1 MTDRDFREMQI
12 EYLILA
18 DGAQVQGGK
27 LFILGGGWDRVQFAD
42 YPQTLPLGLAF
53 GIRVPWTET
62 NRKHTFLLSGVSAD
76 RNTKLFEAGGEFEMG
91 RPAGLPEAMSQVFQ
105 VAMQVPLMVPSPGQ
119 YSIEATLDG
128 GKVNHSIPFFAV
140 ELPGA

>member
-1 MTDRDFREMQI
+1 MTSNDFRDLNI
-12 EYLILA
+12 EYLIMA

-27 LFILGGGWDRVQFAD
+27 LFILGGGWDRVQFSE

-62 NRKHTFLLSGVSAD
+62 NRKHTFLLRGVSAD
-76 RNTKLFEAGGEFEMG
+76 ANTKLFEAAGEFEMG

-105 VAMQVPLMVPSPGQ
+105 VAMQVPLTVPSAGQ
-119 YSIEATLDG
+119 YSIEATLDD
-128 GKVNHSIPFFAV
+128 GKATHSIPFFAV
-140 ELPGA
+140 ELPGG